1 MISLSKMVIDN
12 EIQGVVD
19 MTQWLSA
26 CTGLSKSQVWV
37 PASMSGGSKI
47 PVPPNPRDP
56 TSSVVTVV
64 IYTYIHTH
72 IHKHMY
78 LCIF

>member
-1 MISLSKMVIDN
+1 MKD
-12 EIQGVVD
+12 QGVVH

-26 CTGLSKSQVWV
+26 CTALSKSQVWV

-47 PVPPNPRDP
+47 TVPPDPHDP

-64 IYTYIHTH
+64 ICTYIHIHT
-72 IHKHMY
+72 HKHIY
-78 LCIF
+78 LCIFKNKIIRG